1 MDSKYI
7 GKRCFNHKDTIF
19 SFYCFDD
26 TKFLCSKCF
35 KEHKSHN
42 IEIVDD
48 LKEKSLFLKSL
59 NKSGK
64 SLLDYYIKIGK
75 FLEKIK
81 SELEASLE
89 VINSKIEELQHSAPP
104 GEMKNIFSLQFN
116 DYEKIR
122 AITEILK
129 KTHEL
134 SDELLGLTNE
144 IKANHIYTN
153 FRLISKSVKILE
165 HSKEYP
171 SHPLDIMFGRNNNA
185 EFSLFDGVNN
195 HFLVLDLG
203 DYYFLKNIKIAVHN
217 FDCSLKNFKVHIK
230 NDILK
235 WEEAGSFVCAQFN
248 ENQNIQEFNINKETQ
263 YVRLD
268 LIDNWGT
275 QSGNFILIKF
285 LCFEIGD
292 II

>member
-1 MDSKYI
+1 MDSKYL
-7 GKRCFNHKDTIF
+7 GKRCINHKDAVF

-26 TKFLCSKCF
+26 RKFLCSKCF
-35 KEHKSHN
+35 KDHKSHN

-48 LKEKSLFLKSL
+48 LKEKSLFMKSL
-59 NKSGK
+59 TKSGK
-64 SLLDYYIKIGK
+64 SLIDYYIKIGK

-81 SELEASLE
+81 SEIEESLG
-89 VINSKIEELQHSAPP
+89 VINAKIEELKRYTPS
-104 GEMKNIFSLQFN
+104 GDMKNIFSLQFN

-129 KTHEL
+129 KTHVL
-134 SDELLGLTNE
+134 SDELLSLTDD
-144 IKANHIYTN
+144 IKANHIYKN
-153 FRLISKSVKILE
+153 FRVISNSVKVLE

-185 EFSLFDGVNN
+185 EFTLFDGVNN

-203 DYYFLKNIKIAVHN
+203 DYYFLKSIKIAVHN

-235 WEEAGSFVCAQFN
+235 WEDAGTFVCAQFN
-248 ENQNIQEFNINKETQ
+248 QNQNIQEFNINKETQ

-268 LIDNWGT
+268 FIDNWGT

-285 LCFEIGD
+285 LGFEIGD
-292 II
+292 IL